1 MLFASTKARFYCKS
15 FVFNCDLITS
25 MNYVVVGG
33 GVVGLACARALALRA
48 APSASILLLEEQ
60 AALGQ
65 GTSSRN
71 SGVVHSGVYYPTG
84 SAKARLCVRGRRLL
98 YEYVHKCVSLCLSV
112 FCLSY

>member
-1 MLFASTKARFYCKS
+1 
-15 FVFNCDLITS
+15 